1 MDVSGQQSTPSQSLK
16 LPIPRLPPTSLLTP
30 NNKFSDMLIP
40 NNWTQQTQL
49 PINLPTTCQ
58 PMLTSTSS
66 MSKPPQNKRGRKPL
80 SKMPETKKHIQNLTN
95 QRAFRRR
102 REDYVRTLETKA
114 TTYEMLYNEAQN
126 DIKIL
131 RDRLTLLERRLAK
144 AQTQGNQNDKLCNTS
159 VYQESDTSG
168 DATISNGTYD
178 GNRLS
183 AITSSIS
190 SFTFNDQRYQQKPCS
205 PPKSVESVEDI
216 INNPVFC
223 ETKEGDL
230 CFCETVEE
238 FSVDNN
244 TEKEQTQLSP
254 TGRCYIDH
262 KEGKRMWI
270 IPKKSISQYSCN
282 DSSQTCECCPT
293 LPLPE
298 QSQWSQPQ
306 ENYFSPSPSPIE
318 PSPPNYTQHHPLNL
332 GLILGDHH
340 SDESSDDS

>member
-1 MDVSGQQSTPSQSLK
+1 MNMDVSGQQSTPSQSLK
-16 LPIPRLPPTSLLTP
+16 LPIPRLSPTSLLTP
-30 NNKFSDMLIP
+30 NTKFSDMLIP

-58 PMLTSTSS
+58 PMSS
-66 MSKPPQNKRGRKPL
+66 MSKQNKRGRKPL

-102 REDYVRTLETKA
+102 REDYVRTLENKA
-114 TTYEMLYNEAQN
+114 TTYEILYNEAQN
-126 DIKIL
+126 DIKLL
-131 RDRLTLLERRLAK
+131 RDRLNLLERRLAN

-159 VYQESDTSG
+159 VYQESDAPGDTS
-168 DATISNGTYD
+168 ISNGTYD

-183 AITSSIS
+183 AVS
-190 SFTFNDQRYQQKPCS
+190 SFSFNEQRYQQKPSS
-205 PPKSVESVEDI
+205 PTKSVESVEDI

-238 FSVDNN
+238 FPVDNI
-244 TEKEQTQLSP
+244 EKDQTQLSP
-254 TGRCYIDH
+254 CYINH
-262 KEGKRMWI
+262 EGKRMWI

-282 DSSQTCECCPT
+282 ESSQTSRECCPT

-298 QSQWSQPQ
+298 QSQWSSQQPQ
-306 ENYFSPSPSPIE
+306 ENYFSSSPSPIE

-332 GLILGDHH
+332 RLILGDNH
-340 SDESSDDS
+340 SDESSDDSS